1 MRRIRAVTLVAAVL
15 FPVIYVLLRH
25 SDVFAQ
31 SGCVD
36 PPLSATHGGWAQG
49 ATVSFRMPSG
59 ASGDQTT
66 QIQEAFDNWTNA
78 NGANN
83 STVSFFN
90 FGNNSGP
97 TQILIVL
104 CNTAGCA
111 GSGLASTAVTP
122 QTETQSME
130 PQ

>member
-1 MRRIRAVTLVAAVL
+1 MRRIRAVTLIVAVL

-104 CNTAGCA
+104 CNTAA
-111 GSGLASTAVTP
+111 VLAQVSRQRP
-122 QTETQSME
+122 
-130 PQ
+130 